1 MPQRI
6 NELRQKSFDRL
17 ITQVLTGLAMKI
29 SASPVKQPALEEGRA
44 LIQALQAGR
53 YEFATE
59 IWHDA
64 HERDGTQIYPAEM
77 LLRAT
82 RENGERIKPLAPIT
96 AIAQAGL
103 QPALD
108 QALILA
114 GITQALA
121 RGQMPVSINTSAR
134 NIASTAFWEDV
145 SDMLRT
151 HFTSDEIHGQL
162 TFEVT
167 EDDLADN
174 PCREILLG
182 MKKEFACTF
191 AIDDFYHDRAAHAQN
206 NTGID
211 SLDWARLN
219 NLKEIVD
226 FVKIDGETVET
237 AVAKNFDLHDL
248 ITRIKQ
254 VTPHVHIVLERVKDA
269 DEAYLFSHMSDAV
282 QGHKLTNDRDAFKQ
296 ELKDAACNFP
306 PRPKNRTPDA

>member
-1 MPQRI
+1 M
-6 NELRQKSFDRL
+6 NELCQKSFDRL

-29 SASPVKQPALEEGRA
+29 SANPVKQPALEEGRA
-44 LIQALQAGR
+44 LVQALQAGR

-59 IWHDA
+59 TWHDA
-64 HERDGTQIYPAEM
+64 QERNNTQIYPAEM

-82 RENGERIKPLAPIT
+82 RENGERIKPFAPIT

-134 NIASTAFWEDV
+134 NIASPEFWEGV

-151 HFTSDEIHGQL
+151 HFTRDEIHGQL

-174 PCREILLG
+174 PCREVLLG

-191 AIDDFYHDRAAHAQN
+191 AIDDFYHDRAVHVHN

-211 SLDWARLN
+211 SLDWVRLN

-226 FVKIDGETVET
+226 FVKIDGETVEI
-237 AVAKNFDLHDL
+237 AAAQNFDLDNL
-248 ITRIKQ
+248 IARIKN
-254 VTPHVHIVLERVKDA
+254 VTPDVHIVLERVKNA

-282 QGHKLTNDRDAFKQ
+282 QGQKLTNDRDTFQQ

-306 PRPKNRTPDA
+306 RKPKNQTPDA